1 METIEQMMHRADTML
16 RGFNGYVGIRP
27 VSCTAEHF
35 EIEAELKDEL
45 YNSEGIA
52 HGGFLF
58 TLCDAACGFLAR
70 ADGRP
75 TVTQSA
81 NIYYLRPGRG
91 RKLRAVS
98 RIIRSGRR
106 TGVYEARVYDEEDKL
121 VSEATCSMFFLETS
135 SSDAPGK

>member
-91 RKLRAVS
+91 RKLRAIS

-121 VSEATCSMFFLETS
+121 VAEATCSMFILETS

>member
-91 RKLRAVS
+91 RKLRAIS

-121 VSEATCSMFFLETS
+121 VAEATCSMLFLETS